1 MSRIV
6 VVGAGL
12 SGLAAGW
19 RLHQAG
25 HEVVV
30 AEQSQDVGGS
40 ARSVRHGKYLIDT
53 GPDLINTAYARF
65 LALAREL
72 GLGDD
77 IVHSSSRVD
86 VIRDGRPIGF
96 DSARPLSL
104 MRTSLLSRRGKA
116 RLALGHLRTRR
127 QVNRID
133 PFALTRYTDENAQAA
148 QPFSH
153 AAFGPEVSDHLI
165 DPIVRAFAGTGLQ
178 HTSALA
184 VLGAL
189 AVGRE
194 DMLSIKGG
202 MGAVPTAIAERLD
215 IRCGTRVTA
224 IDERAQGVCVTA
236 DGGDIDADACLLAVM
251 YDDARQMWPDVA
263 AVMPGFGES
272 LRPVPLISISLGFDA
287 EAETE
292 AYSVLIPT
300 AEEPDA
306 LLAFMQRHKA
316 PDRAPD
322 GTTLVTLFTEATS
335 ARRFAR
341 QTDEEIV
348 TWADERVTRWYPEL
362 AGRRDLGLVTRWPCT
377 GYLPTPGFWER
388 SAQLRKA
395 LPQARVQ
402 VTSTLFGSGS
412 IERAVLGGE
421 RAAARLLESL
431 PR

>member
-6 VVGAGL
+6 IVGAGL

-19 RLHQAG
+19 RMHQAG

-30 AEQSQDVGGS
+30 AEQSEDVGGS
-40 ARSVRHGKYLIDT
+40 ARSVRHGEYLIDT

-65 LALAREL
+65 LALAREV

-104 MRTSLLSRRGKA
+104 MRNSLLSRRGKA

-202 MGAVPTAIAERLD
+202 MGAVPAAIAERLD
-215 IRCGTRVTA
+215 IRCGTLVS
-224 IDERAQGVCVTA
+224 
-236 DGGDIDADACLLAVM
+236 ACA
-251 YDDARQMWPDVA
+251 Y
-263 AVMPGFGES
+263 
-272 LRPVPLISISLGFDA
+272 LGND
-287 EAETE
+287 
-292 AYSVLIPT
+292 S
-300 AEEPDA
+300 
-306 LLAFMQRHKA
+306 
-316 PDRAPD
+316 
-322 GTTLVTLFTEATS
+322 S
-335 ARRFAR
+335 
-341 QTDEEIV
+341 
-348 TWADERVTRWYPEL
+348 
-362 AGRRDLGLVTRWPCT
+362 
-377 GYLPTPGFWER
+377 
-388 SAQLRKA
+388 S
-395 LPQARVQ
+395 
-402 VTSTLFGSGS
+402 
-412 IERAVLGGE
+412 
-421 RAAARLLESL
+421 RAAARSP
-431 PR
+431 PRTARSMDPDPNRVDVTWTRACGSALRSCALRSQNPGVGR